1 MDRLVQTTQEL
12 LNFRLNAAQRHAF
25 EVYARELLDWN
36 AHTNLTAIT
45 DPADIEMR
53 HFVDSLSCLSV
64 INPRQGALRVIDVGT
79 GAGFPG
85 IPIKI
90 ACPAI
95 DLVLVEATVKKVR
108 FLEHIAE
115 QLGLEHVSIIHARAE
130 SLGQIADHREQYD
143 WVLARAVAA
152 LPILAEYLLPLCRIG
167 GHCLPQKGETA
178 HQEVIEAQHA
188 INLLGGKV
196 IQLTPVELP
205 TVVDTRYLVDI
216 EKVAST
222 PPKYPRRPGMPSKR
236 PLG

>member
-12 LNFRLNAAQRHAF
+12 FNLRLNAAQRSAF

-45 DPADIEMR
+45 DPTDIEMR

-64 INPRQGALRVIDVGT
+64 INPRQTPLRIIDVGT

-85 IPIKI
+85 LPIKI
-90 ACPAI
+90 VYPII

-108 FLEHIAE
+108 FLEHIVE
-115 QLGLEHVSIIHARAE
+115 QLGLERVSIIHTRAE
-130 SLGQIADHREQYD
+130 SLGQVADHRERYD

-178 HQEVIEAQHA
+178 HQEVVEAQHA
-188 INLLGGKV
+188 IHMLGGKV
-196 IQLTPVELP
+196 VQLTPIELP
-205 TVVDTRYLVDI
+205 TVADTRYLVDI
-216 EKVAST
+216 EKIAST
-222 PPKYPRRPGMPSKR
+222 PPQYPRRPGMPGKR
-236 PLG
+236 PL